1 MPALRSFLDTV
12 MVPGVMLPVSLSLR
26 VLLCVM
32 PSLAIIGI
40 PLGYY
45 LGRKKGGGAAILDFL
60 VSLPLVFPP
69 IATGFIL
76 LVIFGRNGPLGSLL
90 KSVSG
95 ISLVFSFWGVAFAG
109 FVSGLP
115 LMVKTV
121 EAAVRNEIEGYI
133 EAAYMLGKS
142 KRTTFFRVVLPL
154 LRRGIVTGLFLGVA
168 RSLGDVGI
176 TLMLGGNIIGRTN
189 TIALEV
195 YNSVFV
201 GDFNRAFVLA
211 GMLGIISL
219 IVTKITRMRSWE

>member
-1 MPALRSFLDTV
+1 MYTLRSFLDAV

-26 VLLCVM
+26 VLLCIV
-32 PSLAIIGI
+32 PALAVIGI

-76 LVIFGRNGPLGSLL
+76 LVIFGRNGPFGALL

-109 FVSGLP
+109 FISGLP

-121 EAAVRNEIEGYI
+121 QAAVRNEIEGYI

-142 KRTTFFRVVLPL
+142 KRTTFFVLCFPS
-154 LRRGIVTGLFLGVA
+154 FA
-168 RSLGDVGI
+168 AES
-176 TLMLGGNIIGRTN
+176 
-189 TIALEV
+189 
-195 YNSVFV
+195 
-201 GDFNRAFVLA
+201 
-211 GMLGIISL
+211 
-219 IVTKITRMRSWE
+219 